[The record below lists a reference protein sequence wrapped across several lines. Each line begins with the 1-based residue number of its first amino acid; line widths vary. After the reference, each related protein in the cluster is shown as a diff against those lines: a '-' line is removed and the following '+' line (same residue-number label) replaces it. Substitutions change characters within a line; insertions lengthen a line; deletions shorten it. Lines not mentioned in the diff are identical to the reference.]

1 MRIASCATKR
11 ESHRMLRLDRPH
23 VLLRACGREAKSKN
37 FNHSVAGPELRIANE
52 NWTGRVELDCDRRC
66 LRCRSSLLRIRSS
79 YAAVREHISSHCSL
93 ALQLKNVK
101 GYPVLNVKVVFPYI
115 IQHFLKF
122 LVEFVDLFAR

>member
-1 MRIASCATKR
+1 MHSASETL
-11 ESHRMLRLDRPH
+11 SRLAITPSTITPSTPITAF
-23 VLLRACGREAKSKN
+23 V
-37 FNHSVAGPELRIANE
+37 
-52 NWTGRVELDCDRRC
+52 RC
-66 LRCRSSLLRIRSS
+66 LRSRSSLLRIRSS